1 MLRVFSFL
9 PPDTLGKQT
18 AAVLRI
24 GIVGIGFMGYTHFE
38 GARALKGAR
47 VTAIATRDK
56 KKLAGDWT
64 TIQGNF
70 GPRGGHVDLSKV
82 KRYSDYRELLADPQI
97 DLVDICLPT
106 DLHESVALE
115 SIAAGKPTLVE
126 KPIALDLKAADRVVA
141 AAKKARVPLFVAQ
154 VLPFF
159 PEFRFAYECVHGGK
173 YGRLLAAHFRRVITP
188 PKWSRHIENF
198 RKLGGWGI
206 DLHIHDNHFIL
217 MLCGKPQKVFSR
229 GIVSEGFVNHV
240 HTQYVYP
247 DAQLAVSCV
256 SGGIAATGLQF
267 VQGFELYLEQAT
279 VVYSAGTIGGQWHA
293 DRPLT
298 LITNNGKAV
307 TPKLK
312 GDGKWSA
319 PFSAELQAAVDAV
332 REGRECPTLSGG
344 LARDALELCYAEAK
358 SITSAKPVAVA

>member
-1 MLRVFSFL
+1 MR
-9 PPDTLGKQT
+9 T
-18 AAVLRI
+18 AMLRI

-47 VTAIATRDK
+47 VAAIATRDK

-70 GPRGGHVDLSKV
+70 GPRGGQVDLSKV
-82 KRYSDYRELLADPQI
+82 KRYSDYRELLADPEI

-115 SIAAGKPTLVE
+115 SIAACKPTLIE
-126 KPIALDLKAADRVVA
+126 KPIAVELKAADRIVK
-141 AAKKARVPLFVAQ
+141 AAKKAGVPLLVAH

-159 PEFRFAYECVHGGK
+159 PEFQFARDCVESGK

-206 DLHIHDNHFIL
+206 DLHIHDNHFL
-217 MLCGKPQKVFSR
+217 LVLCGRPQKVFSR
-229 GIVSEGFVNHV
+229 GIVSDGFVNHV

-247 DAQLAVSCV
+247 EADLAVSCV

-267 VQGFELYLEQAT
+267 AHGFELYLEKAT
-279 VVYSAGTIGGQWHA
+279 IVYSAGTIGGEWHA

-307 TPKLK
+307 TPNLK
-312 GDGKWSA
+312 ADPKWCA
-319 PFSAELQAAVDAV
+319 PFTAELQSAVNSIRDGK
-332 REGRECPTLSGG
+332 ESPLLSGA

-358 SITSAKPVAVA
+358 SISSGKPVAIA

>member
-1 MLRVFSFL
+1 M
-9 PPDTLGKQT
+9 
-18 AAVLRI
+18 LRI

-38 GARALKGAR
+38 GARALKGAK
-47 VTAIATRDK
+47 VTAICTRDA

-82 KRYSDYRELLADPQI
+82 KRYTDYRELLADPDI

-106 DLHESVALE
+106 DMHEQAVLESV
-115 SIAAGKPTLVE
+115 AAGKPTFVE
-126 KPIALDLKAADRVVA
+126 KPIALDLKAADRVVR
-141 AAKKARVPLFVAQ
+141 AAKKARVPLLVAH

-159 PEFRFAYECVHGGK
+159 PEFRFARECVEGGK

-217 MLCGKPQKVFSR
+217 VLCGRPQKVFSR
-229 GIVSEGFVNHV
+229 GIVSDGFVNHV

-267 VQGFELYLEQAT
+267 FQGFELYLEQAT
-279 VVYSAGTIGGQWHA
+279 LVYSAGTIGGQWEA
-293 DRPLT
+293 ERPLT

-319 PFSAELQAAVDAV
+319 PFTAELQSAVDAIQ
-332 REGRECPTLSGG
+332 EGKESPVLSGA

-358 SITSAKPVAVA
+358 SITSARPVALA